1 MKNFKID
8 KSGRSLAFFFKKP
21 FPQFNDELI
30 KKIIKIYNKD
40 KKDVRICL
48 HENKHS
54 KLQCMVNL
62 ITKKIKY
69 KPHYHKNSE
78 EYYFF
83 IKNNL
88 KVLTFNKKLDFKKNY
103 ILNKNNFLI
112 KIEKNVP
119 HITVPEKDFCIYLEF
134 KNGPFFKRNSII
146 YEREIIVR

>member
-8 KSGRSLAFFFKKP
+8 KSGKSLAFFFKKP
-21 FPQFNDELI
+21 FPQFNNQLI
-30 KKIIKIYNKD
+30 KKIIKIYKKD

-48 HENKHS
+48 HKNKHS

-62 ITKKIKY
+62 IVKKIKY
-69 KPHYHKNSE
+69 KPHFHKNSE

-83 IKNNL
+83 IKKNL

-119 HITVPEKDFCIYLEF
+119 HITVPEKNFCIYLEF
-134 KNGPFFKRNSII
+134 KNGPFFKQNSII
-146 YEREIIVR
+146 YEREVIVG